1 MLSRA
6 AFQASTVR
14 GRGQGWQSFDTI
26 YFQNYN
32 IKSTLYTA
40 RANARLEDHDKVTSE
55 CVFQRFLQAIEH
67 QTGQECT
74 GTMQLQ
80 ILDDTRGRGLVAL
93 REIKKGEILLNLP
106 MDLCPVVDYDDGVV
120 LPQGDAP
127 WARVRRGLQKDDTL
141 QWDVIQALALLD
153 SMSGMGSK
161 ELELYTNH
169 VLPEPRDVS
178 LPLCFPEHLL
188 LELQDS
194 DMMNKAQ
201 EQQKRLYEL
210 FPGLGSPMV
219 EGMLFV
225 AS

>member
-6 AFQASTVR
+6 ALQASTE
-14 GRGQGWQSFDTI
+14 RGQRRRWQSFDTI
-26 YFQNYN
+26 FFQNYN
-32 IKSTLYTA
+32 IKSTLHTA
-40 RANARLEDHDKVTSE
+40 RANARLEDQDNLTSGY
-55 CVFQRFLQAIEH
+55 VFQQFLQAIE
-67 QTGQECT
+67 QRTGQECA
-74 GTMQLQ
+74 GTIQLQ
-80 ILDDTRGRGLVAL
+80 PLDDSRGRGLVAL

-169 VLPEPRDVS
+169 VLPEPKDVS

-188 LELQDS
+188 PELQDS
-194 DMMNKAQ
+194 DMMYKAQ

-219 EGMLFV
+219 EGMSFL